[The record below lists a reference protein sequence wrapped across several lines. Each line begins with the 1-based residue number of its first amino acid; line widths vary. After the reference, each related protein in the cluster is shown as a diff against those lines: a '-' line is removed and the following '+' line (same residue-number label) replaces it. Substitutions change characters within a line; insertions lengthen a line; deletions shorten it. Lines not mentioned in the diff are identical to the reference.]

1 MKDKIE
7 KKNKTTYPQN
17 KSRVKGNQKDEDQ
30 DILKGDILE
39 DALSSFDD
47 IELGNQMD
55 DDILIIDE
63 DALKNPNPTKQD
75 GEENERPGG
84 GLRK

>member
-7 KKNKTTYPQN
+7 KGNKATFPQSKGKSKSN
-17 KSRVKGNQKDEDQ
+17 KENQDQSLFKQ
-30 DILKGDILE
+30 DILESASSPD
-39 DALSSFDD
+39 DAD
-47 IELGNQMD
+47 LGNQMD

-63 DALKNPNPTKQD
+63 DALENPNPTKQE

>member
-1 MKDKIE
+1 MKDKTE
-7 KKNKTTYPQN
+7 KGNKITYLQSKVANRN
-17 KSRVKGNQKDEDQ
+17 KSNEDPLKQDEEKNQVSNIGDA
-30 DILKGDILE
+30 DI
-39 DALSSFDD
+39 
-47 IELGNQMD
+47 GNQMD

-63 DALKNPNPTKQD
+63 DALVNPNPTKQD

>member
-1 MKDKIE
+1 MKEKIE
-7 KKNKTTYPQN
+7 TNNKTTHPQN
-17 KSRVKGNQKDEDQ
+17 KSGVKGNKESQDQ
-30 DILKGDILE
+30 DILKQDIRE
-39 DALSSFDD
+39 NAMSSLDD
-47 IELGNQMD
+47 TGSGNQMD

-63 DALKNPNPTKQD
+63 DALENPNPTKQN

>member
-7 KKNKTTYPQN
+7 KDNKTEYPQSKIASRN
-17 KSRVKGNQKDEDQ
+17 KGDEDPLKQ
-30 DILKGDILE
+30 DKGENPVSNLD
-39 DALSSFDD
+39 DAD
-47 IELGNQMD
+47 LGNQMD

-63 DALKNPNPTKQD
+63 DALENPNPTKQD